1 MKFLTQIHASVP
13 ISAVN
18 CVTLGRGWLYLSCAD
33 VKDQKI
39 LEELSIANII
49 NFSFGKLLLSI

>member
-1 MKFLTQIHASVP
+1 MHLSLSLLLTVSLWGGGGF
-13 ISAVN
+13 
-18 CVTLGRGWLYLSCAD
+18 TFRAD